1 MPYRDIF
8 VHLDDCRSCPD
19 RIDAAI
25 SLASRQQAR
34 ITGVALALESTI
46 ASYIGIE
53 FPSALSEQQQKVV
66 REAAERAVAHFEK
79 KVKQAGLEFESHIV
93 SCGAPK
99 APAVLSYYARHADIA
114 FMGQPNPKDAAGS
127 FQETLLEGVLFASGR
142 PVYIVPYIGRPH
154 YKIRKAVIAWDGGRK
169 AARAVHD
176 AIPLLRGRGEAIVL
190 VVNPDERKDVHG
202 EKPGRYMAEHL
213 RRHDIDAQVDIMV
226 APEASP
232 DTVLLNY
239 VADVGADLLIMGA
252 YGHSR
257 LRERAFGGVT
267 NTILHHMTT
276 PVLMSE

>member
-1 MPYRDIF
+1 MPYRDVF
-8 VHLDDCRSCPD
+8 VHLDDCKSCPD
-19 RIDAAI
+19 RVDAAI
-25 SLASRQQAR
+25 SLARRQEAR
-34 ITGVALALESTI
+34 VIGVALALESTI
-46 ASYIGIE
+46 SSYIGIE
-53 FPSALSEQQQKVV
+53 FPSSLTEQQQKIV
-66 REAAERAVAHFEK
+66 RQAADQAVARFEEK
-79 KVKQAGLEFESHIV
+79 AREAGLEYESHIV

-114 FMGQPNPKDAAGS
+114 FMGQPNPGDRGGS

-142 PVYIVPYIGRPH
+142 PVYIVPYVGRPH
-154 YKIRKAVIAWDGGRK
+154 MKIRKAVIAWDGGRK

-190 VVNPDERKDVHG
+190 VVNPDERRDVHG
-202 EKPGRYMAEHL
+202 ERPGEYLAEHL
-213 RRHDIDAQVDIMV
+213 RRHEIDARVDIMI
-226 APEASP
+226 APEASA

-239 VADVGADLLIMGA
+239 VADAGADLLVMGA